1 MNYLNSCMFLSGSK
15 SYILNCPQSSNYR
28 NGNYMCEKLY
38 KMNFA
43 YFDCFLS
50 IISSRTDRW
59 RWCHLLEHLSFCRC
73 RFYVAVSL
81 VSNRSQ
87 EMSKYG
93 KNISEMLSYV
103 PCATYLDLPRFD
115 VICDLLVNRRTET
128 WELLHL
134 YLIAGARWANS

>member
-1 MNYLNSCMFLSGSK
+1 M
-15 SYILNCPQSSNYR
+15 
-28 NGNYMCEKLY
+28 
-38 KMNFA
+38 
-43 YFDCFLS
+43 
-50 IISSRTDRW
+50 
-59 RWCHLLEHLSFCRC
+59 
-73 RFYVAVSL
+73 SL